1 MTIDEAVQ
9 HYIAA
14 FDTLDFVAEQVAE
27 MCLKAK
33 SDEDH
38 SIALDYLEAMMEKA
52 EELRDSVEGM
62 IDDVRER

>member
-27 MCLKAK
+27 MCRKAK

-62 IDDVRER
+62 IEDVRER